1 VRPIA
6 QLAAV
11 ALGLLLAVLAI
22 RTAALDARP
31 PDVAAVPA
39 AAVDEDAAA
48 RRLAGGLRF
57 QTLSTQDPAAF
68 DAAPFAALRGYLERS
83 YPRVHAGLA
92 REQVAGASLL
102 YTWKGRQPELPA
114 LLLLAHLDVVPVE
127 SGTEAQWAHPPFAGV
142 IDAGFVWGRGAIDD
156 KGNLFAILEAVEGLL
171 AEGFAPERTLL
182 LAFGHDEEVGGEL
195 GAVAIAALLERRGT
209 AIESVLDEGGAIVQG
224 AVPGIETPLAMIGI
238 AEKGSL
244 SIDLSVVVVGG
255 HSSTPP
261 RHTAIGI
268 LAAAL
273 TRLEA
278 NPMPGRI
285 AGPTR
290 SLAEHLAPQFGLPI
304 RVVLANLWLFGPVLE
319 RVMSSRPP
327 LDAMLRTTT
336 AVTIV
341 DGGVKENVLPSRA
354 HAVVNFRILPG
365 DDIDSVLEHVRTTV
379 DDERIRIQAGVRS
392 TPRDPTP
399 ESPVDDPS
407 FARLEQTVGEVFPG
421 VPSVPF
427 LVLGG
432 TDARHYAPLSPRL
445 YRLSPFR
452 FELGDLKRVHG
463 TDERL
468 SVASL
473 ADGVRFYRRLI
484 ENSAPEGS
492 PSP

>member
-1 VRPIA
+1 V
-6 QLAAV
+6 
-11 ALGLLLAVLAI
+11 
-22 RTAALDARP
+22 
-31 PDVAAVPA
+31 
-39 AAVDEDAAA
+39 
-48 RRLAGGLRF
+48 
-57 QTLSTQDPAAF
+57 
-68 DAAPFAALRGYLERS
+68 ALRGYLES
-83 YPRVHAGLA
+83 SDPRLPAALG
-92 REQVAGASLL
+92 RERVGGDGLL
-102 YTWKGRQPELPA
+102 YTWKGRKPELPA
-114 LLLLAHLDVVPVE
+114 LLLLAHQDVVPVE
-127 SGTEAQWAHPPFAGV
+127 GGTEAQWSHPPFEGV

-182 LAFGHDEEVGGEL
+182 LAFGHDEEVGGEQ
-195 GAVAIAALLERRGT
+195 GAVAIAELLASRGT

-224 AVPGIETPLAMIGI
+224 AVPGITAPLAMIGI
-238 AEKGSL
+238 AEKGSVG
-244 SIDLSVVVVGG
+244 IDLSVEVAGG

-285 AGPTR
+285 QGPTR
-290 SLAEHLAPQFGLPI
+290 KLAEHLAPELGVPFRI
-304 RVVLANLWLFGPVLE
+304 VLANLWLFGPVLE
-319 RVMSSRPP
+319 LVMSGRPP

-341 DGGVKENVLPSRA
+341 GGGVKENVLPGRA
-354 HAVVNFRILPG
+354 SAVVNFRILPG
-365 DDIDSVLEHVRTTV
+365 DSIDGVVRHVRRTV
-379 DDERIRIQAGVRS
+379 ADERIRIQAGVRS
-392 TPRDPTP
+392 TPRNPTP

-407 FARLEQTVGEVFPG
+407 FARLAQTVGEVFPG
-421 VPSVPF
+421 VPAVPF

-432 TDARHYAPLSPRL
+432 TDARHYAELTPRL

-452 FELGDLKRVHG
+452 FELGDLERVHG

-468 SVASL
+468 AVANL

-484 ENSAPEGS
+484 ESSALARP

>member
-1 VRPIA
+1 MRRLA
-6 QLAAV
+6 RLAAV
-11 ALGLLLAVLAI
+11 ALALLLVVLGI
-22 RTAALDARP
+22 RTARLGPRRP
-31 PDVAAVPA
+31 AVAAVPPV
-39 AAVDEDAAA
+39 AVDADAAA
-48 RRLAGGLRF
+48 RRLAGGLRLR
-57 QTLSTQDPAAF
+57 TVSTEDRAAVDAASFAAF
-68 DAAPFAALRGYLERS
+68 RGYLESS
-83 YPRVHAGLA
+83 YPRLHAALA
-92 REQVAGASLL
+92 REQVGGDGLL
-102 YTWKGRQPELPA
+102 YTWRGRQPELPA
-114 LLLLAHLDVVPVE
+114 LLLLAHQDVVPVE
-127 SGTEAQWAHPPFAGV
+127 GGTEAQWSHPPFEGV

-182 LAFGHDEEVGGEL
+182 LAFGHDEEVGGEQ
-195 GAVAIAALLERRGT
+195 GAVAIADLLARRGT

-224 AVPGIETPLAMIGI
+224 AVPGIAAPLAMIGI
-238 AEKGSL
+238 AEKGSVG
-244 SIDLSVVVVGG
+244 IDLSVEVAGG

-273 TRLEA
+273 ARLEA

-285 AGPTR
+285 QGPTR
-290 SLAEHLAPQFGLPI
+290 TLAEHLAPELAVPFRI
-304 RVVLANLWLFGPVLE
+304 VLANLWLFGPVLE
-319 RVMSSRPP
+319 LVMSGRPP

-341 DGGVKENVLPSRA
+341 GGGVKENVLPGRA
-354 HAVVNFRILPG
+354 TAVVNFRILPG
-365 DDIDSVLEHVRTTV
+365 DSIDGVVRHVRRTV

-392 TPRDPTP
+392 TPRNPTP

-407 FARLEQTVGEVFPG
+407 FARLAQTVGEVFPG
-421 VPSVPF
+421 VQTVPF

-432 TDARHYAPLSPRL
+432 TDARHYAELTPRL

-452 FELGDLKRVHG
+452 FEVEDLKRVHG

-468 SVASL
+468 AVANL

-484 ENSAPEGS
+484 EGFALAQS